1 MGWHQPFHPMR
12 RLHTIVY
19 LKQGD
24 DRVTRT
30 QCVGEID
37 AVIQNL
43 QRVKA
48 LVRQNKK
55 KQAIDG
61 IADSLSSLGRAL
73 VCINRLEARKYRCSA
88 RIGNSSLQVVSSQP
102 RNTNNQCI
110 RLINLAIMR
119 LKISRRL
126 VQQNR
131 FEEAENVIFSIIT
144 GRVLRCINN
153 LPK

>member
-1 MGWHQPFHPMR
+1 MR
-12 RLHTIVY
+12 CLHTIVY

-24 DRVTRT
+24 DHVTRT
-30 QCVGEID
+30 QCVREID
-37 AVIQNL
+37 TVIQNL
-43 QRVKA
+43 QRVKV

-55 KQAIDG
+55 KQAING
-61 IADSLSSLGRAL
+61 IADSLRSLGRAL
-73 VCINRLEARKYRCSA
+73 ACINRLEAKKYRCSA
-88 RIGNSSLQVVSSQP
+88 RIGNSFLQVVSSQP